1 MEARLF
7 SHYQSLLDSTEN
19 PDEKKLIYEGIRA
32 VHERGEPMVL
42 PSVETLRARGQE
54 WRDAQPSEFRKGL
67 SAGVDTVQGT
77 LYGALGIA
85 ADMVGADGVRDKMY
99 AGYQRNM
106 EEAAANAPEITDVQD
121 IDSWS
126 DAGKWFMG
134 TLGQLAP
141 TAAEALVSG
150 LIGGGVAG
158 LAGRKLAKE
167 AIERAV
173 ADQIKKGVARDVAEK
188 AVMNQVAKAGS
199 SVGVTLGVGAM
210 EGGGMYGQHAD
221 EVGIENAN
229 PWSAAAFGLAS
240 GMLEPLSPST
250 RFLQGMAFGREAG
263 KQVAGKG
270 IKAFAGRASREV
282 PMAMAGEAGQ
292 EMMQGTLGRA
302 NAKWN
307 DPTKDLFD
315 GNDMLNEA
323 AAGAAGALLPGLG
336 SAVARH
342 KGWREKPINPPP
354 EGGDAPDQSVSP
366 GVSVMEDPGTGLG
379 VFQGEAGHMNMNP
392 MPEMNVSPFWGEYNG
407 QRDAEGFQGV
417 SGVNPVPDMRV
428 QPYFGEP
435 QGFEMVGQPYGEMRS
450 PEVTRNMV
458 QQYPVAPLGGL
469 GASLE
474 NYSPESHLPVTD
486 ALMSGPMQPMNTP
499 QSPLGLPDP
508 SEMNARQG
516 FEMVPPERVRRHGAD
531 GFQLVGEPYSPAGAE
546 GMYQPEHFNPVLHQ
560 SIGQMGQPHP
570 AYMPVSAKQLQEEPE
585 VGGKRTKAAIG
596 IPEGVQVASSGNP
609 FKKSGIEAA
618 VRRLAKTGL
627 TAEVV
632 DLGGGNYGYRLN
644 TPMVEGSKNRDL
656 PNGNEAA
663 FVMPEDGRGHT
674 GGGPTTDTKRVDPS
688 PVGNADTPTVG
699 KPGRAFLNDNT
710 PVDFRYEI
718 MDVGELV
725 TSHDTNLNINK
736 AYPKE
741 LQPRERDRKTSIL
754 QIEEIANKLNPERLG
769 ENPSVGAG
777 APIVSDSSNVV
788 ESGNGRTIAINKAY
802 DRETGRAYKTWLESN
817 AEKFGLSQE
826 AIRNMDRPVLVRR
839 RTGDVGSL
847 VSFTEKANERD
858 TAMLSPS
865 EQAKIDA
872 GRLTQEDLAI
882 FRPGEDGNLVS
893 SSNKNFVSA
902 FVQKLGTE
910 EQAGFLT
917 SDGRASK
924 KLVDR
929 MQAAIFHK
937 AYGDDNL
944 LALAAEEADV
954 DIRNVLSGLTAA
966 AGGFAKARGMDE
978 NLGDVPVVK
987 DIVDGINAIRKA
999 RGEFPDIPSEKGR
1012 TKASVQLDASL
1023 SQLSMFDDGISDSA
1037 KDIARII
1044 ADNIRSGKRI
1054 GEYLDSIGSRL
1065 RAYIGDLK
1073 QGSLFGDKEALDV
1086 NDLINAAKKDLE
1098 ARYEDR
1104 QQDLFSGQAGQDS
1117 GTNGGQRNNLQGD
1130 SPRGAEGRERPG
1142 RGRAQAGGER
1152 KGSEVG
1158 KQKEAKEEND
1168 VTELSSNPDL
1178 ERDSGNAGTQDA
1190 VGKDGLQSG
1199 SRKAGGAGRDG
1210 IRGTSEAGGEPWSGQ
1225 GVSGHEAAAPG
1236 ERGDKSPYSTDG
1248 QPASA
1253 DRTPGSDNDQR
1264 GGDVG
1269 DGGGQPDRIPAAR
1282 VVQAAQKGNDL
1293 SKKVE
1298 AQRKAAS
1305 IKTERVSLENIEA
1318 TLPILQKAQ
1327 QRDVLFA
1334 EKRFSQ
1340 PDGHGVLFTNGTG
1353 TGKTFTA
1360 LGIIKRFERDGKN
1373 NVLVVAPDNIII
1385 NAWAEAAK
1393 LFDIDI
1399 HKLADTKD
1407 GGSGVTITTY
1417 ANFRDNNALVG
1428 RKWDLIVTDESQEI
1442 GMNKAGGPTGS
1453 LSMFRALSLH
1463 PRGDVARARALNH
1476 ELYEKLKE
1484 TQDELRAAKGS
1495 DEKVVDEIKS
1505 RLSDLSKKWDQAQKD
1520 VGREV
1525 ADAQKNGTRPKVV
1538 FLSATPFAYEKNV
1551 DYAEG
1556 FLFEYEKDVDGGR
1569 YNSGDAFD
1577 RFMMQ
1582 HFGYR
1587 MRYNKLTE
1595 PDKNVNRGLMQRQFN
1610 SWLKKTGALSS
1621 RSLDVDFDYDRKF
1634 VLVESA
1640 VGQKID
1646 EGLEFLHDN
1655 HRFRPL
1661 WDVLQEQFDYL
1672 TRRYLLEAIKAKEV
1686 IPIIQQHLALGRKV
1700 VVFHDYIKGGATNP
1714 FDMSRVLGSAKL
1726 VNVAPPGSS
1735 KAIEVPLGQVA
1746 REFMNARPDLA
1757 NLPIKNLPSPIS
1769 TLSAAFPGL
1778 LVVNGQTVTKA
1789 QAQANVDAF
1798 NDDSRGPAVLL
1809 VQSDKDKGWSG
1820 HDTTGKHQRVLINL
1834 GLPTRP
1840 TRAIQQEGRIYRV
1853 GQASNAILRYVNT
1866 GTNWERWAFA
1876 STIAQRASTAE
1887 NLAMGEEAR
1896 ALQDSFIQ
1904 AFEES
1909 GSYPPGFD
1917 GEGLGGKERD
1927 AASVSAL
1934 TEWDRAITMYFS
1946 QQEKTSRTKAE
1957 EGSDYFATPEPLG
1970 LKMVEWANIRGGE
1983 DVLEPSAGHGAIAR
1997 WFPEN
2002 TQRTVVEPSAKLASR
2017 LKMVTADSK
2026 LVQDTFEN
2034 LNIVNKYD
2042 AIIMNPPFGSSGK
2055 MAMEHIEKAYR
2066 HLRDGGRIVA
2076 LIPRGPAMEKRIEK
2090 FLYGTNDKGK
2100 YINSDIHL
2108 VAEFDLPSSTF
2119 ERAGTK
2125 VAAKVIVLD
2134 KVADTEKSSQIRQ
2147 SSLRD
2152 YSGESSI
2159 KDFFERIEGASVPD
2173 RIDVSSLQNDAQY
2186 STEKVPAS
2194 TPLTRKDLEDL
2205 PMVREVTG
2213 EDGNY
2218 TLHFGRGISI
2228 PLKSVTLEGNN
2239 KFLFTPEG
2247 DRLVKRGWYD
2257 GKGITITQYG
2267 DGHTAAHEIFHFAE
2281 DVGLIDSKDKIVLN
2295 REAERLAGKAIPLGE
2310 KAEARARL
2318 VEKLLRQRSAQRDS
2332 VLGRIVQKLQD
2343 FADALVN
2350 IFRRTA
2356 VGAVRDFEKGK
2367 FSKAEGYIRDKRED
2381 VQYSAEKDP
2390 ATTAGEAIT
2399 ENMEGFASTFLK
2411 LKKEIFA
2418 PIGSR
2423 PDTTWA
2429 NRMLSLLSHHS
2440 RKVPALKACF
2450 DAAINKQDNKRALER
2465 AMLYE
2470 NGKPLFGVMNTL
2482 KKKDAAAYERL
2493 KGYLLHRDMNR
2504 IGFRVREEIVELPTE
2519 NGPTP
2524 SPRFVVYSETGKTFP
2539 ETFKTEDAAWAWAIE
2554 KEVVEYGKN
2563 FRLRVRHVP
2572 PDSGDKGGWR
2582 VFDHQNRQYG
2592 DTFGTELLARQFA
2605 DREQAGMKISDAE
2618 MEGLKNFRIIGHRM
2632 HNQLREGIEEMI
2644 RIYEARGERM
2654 PEVVEYKDGKKLV
2667 VDIRRALA
2675 EMGDLR
2681 GSYFPRLRR
2690 EGGISLYATKTGE
2703 NPRLEFFDTKAFAVA
2718 NKLKWEKKGYH
2729 VVLDKHSR
2737 LPEDVYQEYGS
2748 LTNLQALTT
2757 HALEKGLS
2765 RDKDRAKSLDEVGI
2779 QSEIRKGRDGSE
2791 QLWLYGS
2798 FKMQHF
2804 DLMASLGGKV
2814 RDREKMGANSKS
2826 WAPGFRFE
2834 NLKEGEAQ
2842 KLLKTITDQVLAT
2855 ERLSLDMDLAMA
2867 QAFVQQ
2873 LADTIRERGS
2883 RSRMIS
2889 RGNEVGKD
2897 VALGFE
2903 EDPVIAVVRA
2913 ASGVAGGEAKRHMA
2927 TAMVKAITGT
2937 GVSWDQYQAQVLE
2950 GGGTPDYADF
2960 RDLVNKSRIDPATQ
2974 GSAYKEA
2981 MTLMKD
2987 MTRNEEKADRIIGT
3001 LKGLAVFKYLAGNI
3015 ASPAVNLT
3023 NLVAAVPATMNGYG
3037 KIPLKDTLR
3046 HVGKGMANY
3055 GHYRLR
3061 KGKGLSAEEIAFFDD
3076 IEARGWTDAQMNQEA
3091 FQVLQSK
3098 LGNAWSEMLRK
3109 SMIPFS
3115 LSEQMNR
3122 AATLHAAYFGMK
3134 DVHSKTGKF
3143 SGEKQAW
3150 DREKALEMAKEISDK
3165 AHGIYGKANRPF
3177 WARGDNPA
3185 AQLAQM
3191 AYVFKTFSHNYMLTM
3206 YDLGVRTPGGKKAA
3220 AWMAFAPV
3228 IFGTSASVG
3237 ASFVIKAV
3245 GMVPMLGSDDP
3256 EEDFYKI
3263 MAEQFGPTA
3272 ERAARFGVLGMSPSG
3287 ISLKG
3292 SLEIGLADLPTD
3304 LNSLIG
3310 APGNVV
3316 QDLAFGVRDIWR
3328 GDAWK
3333 GTERIAPR
3341 ALASPMKAWREYS
3354 EGLTTRSN
3362 APVFFGD
3369 DPVKATTLDAMIR
3382 ALSFTPSRI
3391 TRIRDIQWSERERE
3405 QRAFEERKAIHSKV
3419 KRFYLL
3425 PEQKRDLA
3433 KWEKI
3438 VEDISAYN
3446 DWAAKHN
3453 MTPITHSTIRAN
3465 LRRSFKA
3472 SKKEAAREDI

>member
-1 MEARLF
+1 M
-7 SHYQSLLDSTEN
+7 
-19 PDEKKLIYEGIRA
+19 
-32 VHERGEPMVL
+32 GE
-42 PSVETLRARGQE
+42 
-54 WRDAQPSEFRKGL
+54 DAQGQKHPE
-67 SAGVDTVQGT
+67 QIP
-77 LYGALGIA
+77 GA
-85 ADMVGADGVRDKMY
+85 
-99 AGYQRNM
+99 
-106 EEAAANAPEITDVQD
+106 EEAATGTKIAEVLPQTIETKEAKKDIPQD
-121 IDSWS
+121 ISEQAKPETAQGQPKASLIDFLKKEIGLKYEKNGATWQEIATAFSKAENPFSFYKESRDEFHPDSHRAIFKRITNQALS
-126 DAGKWFMG
+126 EGKPVPDEV
-134 TLGQLAP
+134 LKDYPELAI
-141 TAAEALVSG
+141 AEEAKPEAVPVAEQEKKPVEMT
-150 LIGGGVAG
+150 GG
-158 LAGRKLAKE
+158 
-167 AIERAV
+167 IERIDTGESQAQA
-173 ADQIKKGVARDVAEK
+173 ADVK
-188 AVMNQVAKAGS
+188 
-199 SVGVTLGVGAM
+199 
-210 EGGGMYGQHAD
+210 
-221 EVGIENAN
+221 NAN
-229 PWSAAAFGLAS
+229 PS
-240 GMLEPLSPST
+240 PLT
-250 RFLQGMAFGREAG
+250 
-263 KQVAGKG
+263 
-270 IKAFAGRASREV
+270 
-282 PMAMAGEAGQ
+282 
-292 EMMQGTLGRA
+292 
-302 NAKWN
+302 N
-307 DPTKDLFD
+307 
-315 GNDMLNEA
+315 
-323 AAGAAGALLPGLG
+323 
-336 SAVARH
+336 
-342 KGWREKPINPPP
+342 
-354 EGGDAPDQSVSP
+354 
-366 GVSVMEDPGTGLG
+366 
-379 VFQGEAGHMNMNP
+379 
-392 MPEMNVSPFWGEYNG
+392 
-407 QRDAEGFQGV
+407 
-417 SGVNPVPDMRV
+417 
-428 QPYFGEP
+428 
-435 QGFEMVGQPYGEMRS
+435 
-450 PEVTRNMV
+450 
-458 QQYPVAPLGGL
+458 
-469 GASLE
+469 
-474 NYSPESHLPVTD
+474 TD
-486 ALMSGPMQPMNTP
+486 A
-499 QSPLGLPDP
+499 
-508 SEMNARQG
+508 
-516 FEMVPPERVRRHGAD
+516 
-531 GFQLVGEPYSPAGAE
+531 
-546 GMYQPEHFNPVLHQ
+546 
-560 SIGQMGQPHP
+560 
-570 AYMPVSAKQLQEEPE
+570 
-585 VGGKRTKAAIG
+585 
-596 IPEGVQVASSGNP
+596 
-609 FKKSGIEAA
+609 
-618 VRRLAKTGL
+618 
-627 TAEVV
+627 
-632 DLGGGNYGYRLN
+632 
-644 TPMVEGSKNRDL
+644 
-656 PNGNEAA
+656 
-663 FVMPEDGRGHT
+663 
-674 GGGPTTDTKRVDPS
+674 
-688 PVGNADTPTVG
+688 PTVG
-699 KPGRAFLNDNT
+699 KSGRSFLNDNT
-710 PVDFRYEI
+710 PVDFRYEVV
-718 MDVGELV
+718 DAGELV
-725 TSHDTNLNINK
+725 TSHDTNLNVNK
-736 AYPKE
+736 SYPKE
-741 LQPRERDRKTSIL
+741 LQPRDRDRKTSIL

-769 ENPSVGAG
+769 ENSSAGAG

-865 EQAKIDA
+865 EQARVDA
-872 GRLTQEDLAI
+872 GRLKQEDLAL

-1168 VTELSSNPDL
+1168 VTKLSSNPDL

-1210 IRGTSEAGGEPWSGQ
+1210 IRGTSEAGGERGSSQSGD
-1225 GVSGHEAAAPG
+1225 GYEAAASG
-1236 ERGDKSPYSTDG
+1236 ELGDQSPYSTDG
-1248 QPASA
+1248 KSAPAE
-1253 DRTPGSDNDQR
+1253 RTSGSDNDQR

-1269 DGGGQPDRIPAAR
+1269 DGGGQPDRIPTAR
-1282 VVQAAQKGNDL
+1282 IVQAAQKGNDL

-1305 IKTERVSLENIEA
+1305 IKTESASLENIEA
-1318 TLPILQKAQ
+1318 TLPLLHKAQ
-1327 QRDVLFA
+1327 HRDVLFA
-1334 EKRFSQ
+1334 ENRFSK
-1340 PDGHGVLFTNGTG
+1340 PDGHGVMFTNGTG

-1360 LGIIKRFERDGKN
+1360 LGIIKRFERDGKKN
-1373 NVLVVAPDNIII
+1373 ILVVAPDNIII
-1385 NAWAEAAK
+1385 NAWKKAST
-1393 LFDIDI
+1393 LFGIDI

-1407 GGSGVTITTY
+1407 AGNGVTITTY
-1417 ANFRDNNALVG
+1417 ANFRDNNTLAG
-1428 RKWDLIVTDESQEI
+1428 RNWDLIITDESHELE
-1442 GMNKAGGPTGS
+1442 MSKAGSKTGS
-1453 LSMFRALSLH
+1453 LNMFRALAMH
-1463 PRGDVARARALNH
+1463 PRGDFARARALNA
-1476 ELYEKLKE
+1476 ELYENLKSA
-1484 TQDELRAAKGS
+1484 QDDLRAAKGS
-1495 DEKVVDEIKS
+1495 DEKAVEKAKA
-1505 RLSDLSKKWDQAQKD
+1505 RLSELSKQWDQAQKQ
-1520 VGREV
+1520 VSLEV
-1525 ADAQKNGTRPKVV
+1525 AEAQKNGTRPKVV

-1556 FLFEYEKDVDGGR
+1556 FLFEYEKDVDSGG

-1595 PDKNVNRGLMQRQFN
+1595 PDKEVNRGLMQRQFN
-1610 SWLKKTGALSS
+1610 SWLKKEGVLSS
-1621 RSLDVDFDYDRKF
+1621 RSLDVDFDYDRRF

-1714 FDMSRVLGSAKL
+1714 FDMSRVLGSTKL

-1769 TLSAAFPGL
+1769 TLSDAFPGL
-1778 LVVNGQTVTKA
+1778 LVVNGQTVSKS
-1789 QAQANVDAF
+1789 QAQANVNAF
-1798 NDDSRGPAVLL
+1798 NDEASGPSVLL

-1853 GQASNAILRYVNT
+1853 GQASDAIFRYVNT

-1909 GSYPPGFD
+1909 DTYEPGFE
-1917 GEGLGGKERD
+1917 GEGRGGKERD
-1927 AASVSAL
+1927 MASNSAL
-1934 TEWDRAITMYFS
+1934 SEWDRAVTMYFS
-1946 QQEKTSRTKAE
+1946 QQKKTSRTKAE
-1957 EGSDYFATPEPLG
+1957 EGADYFATPEPLG

-2026 LVQDTFEN
+2026 LVQDNFEN

-2042 AIIMNPPFGSSGK
+2042 AIIMNPPFGKGTGGK
-2055 MAMEHIEKAYR
+2055 LAMEHIEKAYR

-2100 YINSDIHL
+2100 SINPDIHL
-2108 VAEFDLPSSTF
+2108 VAEINLPPSTF
-2119 ERAGTK
+2119 ERAGTN
-2125 VAAKVIVLD
+2125 VPTRVIVLD

-2147 SSLRD
+2147 PSLRD

-2186 STEKVPAS
+2186 SAEKVPAS
-2194 TPLTRKDLEDL
+2194 NPLTRKDLESL
-2205 PMVREVTG
+2205 PMVKEVTG
-2213 EDGNY
+2213 KDGDY

-2228 PLKSVTLEGNN
+2228 PLKSVKLEGKD
-2239 KFLFTPEG
+2239 KFLFTPKGE
-2247 DRLVKRGWYD
+2247 RLVKRGWYD

-2356 VGAVRDFEKGK
+2356 VGAIRDFEKGK
-2367 FSKAEGYIRDKRED
+2367 FSGGKPGQQQGAEAFSDMPITETPEFKRWFGDSKVVDEKGEPLVVYHGTVADFDAFSDDNQKIHGFYFTDSPDVAHYATGTVDPEWAPEKAKIFPVYLKMEKPLIVDMKEGHVPNRIDELLED
-2381 VQYSAEKDP
+2381 VKRKGHDGIIAKNASMPFASGTEYIVFSPTKIKSAIANRGTFDPNNPDIRYSAEKDP
-2390 ATTAGEAIT
+2390 AATAGEAIT
-2399 ENMEGFASTFLK
+2399 ENMEGLSATFLK
-2411 LKKEIFA
+2411 LKKEIFS

-2423 PDTTWA
+2423 PDTTWS

-2440 RKVPALKACF
+2440 QKVPALKACF

-2470 NGKPLFGVMNTL
+2470 DGKPLFGVMNTL

-2539 ETFKTEDAAWAWAIE
+2539 ETFKTENAAWAWAIE

-2563 FRLRVRHVP
+2563 FQLRVRHVP
-2572 PDSGDKGGWR
+2572 PDSMDKGGWR
-2582 VFDHQNRQYG
+2582 VFDHQNKQYG

-3046 HVGKGMANY
+3046 HVGKGMVNY

-3134 DVHSKTGKF
+3134 DAHNKTGEF
-3143 SGEKQAW
+3143 LGEKQAW
-3150 DREKALEMAKEISDK
+3150 DGEKAMAVAKEISDK
-3165 AHGIYGKANRPF
+3165 AHGIYGKANRPS

-3206 YDLGVRTPGGKKAA
+3206 YDLGVKTPGGKKAA

-3237 ASFVIKAV
+3237 ASFVVKAV
-3245 GMVPMLGSDDP
+3245 GMVLGSDDP

-3272 ERAARFGVLGMSPSG
+3272 ERAARFGVLGMAPSG

-3316 QDLAFGVRDIWR
+3316 QDLAFGVRDVWR
-3328 GDAWK
+3328 GDTWK
-3333 GTERIAPR
+3333 GAERIAPR

-3369 DPVKATTLDAMIR
+3369 EPVKATTLDAMIR

-3391 TRIRDIQWSERERE
+3391 TRMRDIQWSERERG
-3405 QRAFEERKAIHSKV
+3405 QRAFEERQSIHSKI

-3438 VEDISAYN
+3438 VEDIAAYN

-3453 MTPITHSTIRAN
+3453 MTPITHSAIRAN

-3472 SKKEAAREDI
+3472 SKKESAREDI